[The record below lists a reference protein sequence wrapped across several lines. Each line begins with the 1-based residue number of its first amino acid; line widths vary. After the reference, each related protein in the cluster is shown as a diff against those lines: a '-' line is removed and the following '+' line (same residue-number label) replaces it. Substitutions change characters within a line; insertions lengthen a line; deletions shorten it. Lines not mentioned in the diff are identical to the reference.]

1 MWLACEENAT
11 ISSIAEANGIDL
23 DVLLAANMKHYGK
36 ALKLKSK
43 LKVAT
48 AIEIPQ
54 IIDPTLASPAD

>member
-1 MWLACEENAT
+1 
-11 ISSIAEANGIDL
+11 
-23 DVLLAANMKHYGK
+23 MKHYGK

-54 IIDPTLASPAD
+54 IIDPTLASPED